1 MALLTLI
8 DNIPLYSTLEEALA
22 WGSAVGITGFHNHV
36 FQGQIG
42 YMPGSSHDDI
52 NINLNLLNVSFED
65 EENLSS
71 FTSQATVATTVNE
84 VNEVDETVETTT
96 VTQTVVVSQDVI
108 DAPQNVPSESSEAP
122 PPTQASPPTEGGGGY

>member
-22 WGSAVGITGFHNHV
+22 WGSAIGITGFHNHV

-42 YMPGSSHDDI
+42 YMPGESHDDLS
-52 NINLNLLNVSFED
+52 INLNLLNVSFED

-71 FTSQATVATTVNE
+71 FTSQATVVTTE
-84 VNEVDETVETTT
+84 DEIDETVETTT
-96 VTQTVVVSQDVI
+96 VTETVVIAQDVI
-108 DAPQNVPSESSEAP
+108 DTPQNVPSESSEAS
-122 PPTQASPPTEGGGGY
+122 PTGSGGAASGGGGGY

>member
-71 FTSQATVATTVNE
+71 FTSQTTVVTAGDE
-84 VNEVDETVETTT
+84 IDETVETTT
-96 VTQTVVVSQDVI
+96 VTETVVVSQDAT
-108 DAPQNVPSESSEAP
+108 DTPQNVPSESSEAP
-122 PPTQASPPTEGGGGY
+122 PTESGGAASGGGGGY

>member
-22 WGSAVGITGFHNHV
+22 WGSAIGITGFHNHV

-42 YMPGSSHDDI
+42 YMPGESHDDLS
-52 NINLNLLNVSFED
+52 INLNLLNVSFED

-71 FTSQATVATTVNE
+71 FTSQTTVITAGDE
-84 VNEVDETVETTT
+84 IDETVETTT
-96 VTQTVVVSQDVI
+96 VTETVVVSQDVI
-108 DAPQNVPSESSEAP
+108 DTPQNVPSESSEAP
-122 PPTQASPPTEGGGGY
+122 PPTQASPPTGGGGGGY